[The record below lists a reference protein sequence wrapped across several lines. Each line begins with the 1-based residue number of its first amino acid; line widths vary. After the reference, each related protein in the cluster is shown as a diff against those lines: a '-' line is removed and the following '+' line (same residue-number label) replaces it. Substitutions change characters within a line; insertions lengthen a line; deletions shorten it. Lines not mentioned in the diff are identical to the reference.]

1 MGRVSYPIMPVVSA
15 DPVRSLP
22 RCRPDDYAVWAA
34 KIMSQTSTPAG
45 AVGSTTAADAL
56 LPSSGPS
63 SASVAT
69 LTLAA
74 LGVVFGD
81 IGTSPLYAMRETFI
95 GPHPL
100 ELDRL
105 HVLGVLSLIFWT
117 ITLIVSVKYV
127 SLMMRADNRGEGG
140 SLAMLAI
147 LERVM
152 AGRRGA
158 SVVAIL
164 GILAAALFYGD
175 CMITPAI
182 SVLSAVEGLN
192 VAAPQLKTFVIPI
205 TVAIIVG
212 LFLIQRHG
220 TGAMGWLFGPVMML
234 WFATLG
240 VMGLMSIANEPSV
253 LWAFS
258 PHYAVLFIASDGW
271 LAFLAFGSVFL
282 AVTGAEALYAD
293 MGHFGKLPIRLAWYG
308 VALPGLVLN
317 YFGQGALLLNDPAA
331 IDNPFIRLVSEDLA
345 LPIVGLAA
353 IATIIASQAV
363 ITGAFSVTQQAV
375 HFGFLPWLRS
385 FQTSEETR
393 GQIYIPVVNWLLM
406 AGVVA
411 LVIGFGSSS
420 NLASAYGIAVSGTML
435 LSTMLLLLVAQLA
448 WRWSRYKA
456 IIVLGPFVVL
466 DLAFLAANSTKIPD
480 GGWFPL
486 AIALVIFTLLTTWRR
501 GRALLRKSKT
511 TAAITLADLLP
522 GFKNITR
529 VPGTAVFLTSDSA
542 GVPTALMHNL
552 KHNKVLHERNVLLTV
567 IIGDSPHVAASGH
580 MKSEDLG
587 DGFRRLILNYG
598 YRDRIDIPRSLAN
611 ATEAVLGF
619 FYLPMALSY
628 FISRETLIA
637 TPGEGMSLL
646 RKRLFIWMWRTA
658 VSTMELFQL
667 PTNRVVEL
675 GTQVEL

>member
-1 MGRVSYPIMPVVSA
+1 MSLNPVPTGLVSHP
-15 DPVRSLP
+15 
-22 RCRPDDYAVWAA
+22 
-34 KIMSQTSTPAG
+34 
-45 AVGSTTAADAL
+45 TTDA
-56 LPSSGPS
+56 PH
-63 SASVAT
+63 SASQGVAA
-69 LTLAA
+69 LSLAA

-100 ELDRL
+100 VIDRL
-105 HVLGVLSLIFWT
+105 HVMGVLSLIFWT

-127 SLMMRADNRGEGG
+127 AIMMRADNRGEGG
-140 SLAMLAI
+140 SLAMLAV

-158 SVVAIL
+158 AGVATL

-192 VAAPQLKTFVIPI
+192 VAAPQLKMFIIPI

-212 LFLIQRHG
+212 LFLLQRHG
-220 TGAMGWLFGPVMML
+220 TNAIGWLFGPVMLL

-240 VMGLMSIANEPSV
+240 VVGLMSIAKDPSV
-253 LWAFS
+253 LWALS
-258 PHYAVLFIASDGW
+258 PYYAVVFIANDGG
-271 LAFLAFGSVFL
+271 LAFLAFGSLFL

-293 MGHFGKLPIRLAWYG
+293 MGHFGRFPIRLAWYG

-317 YFGQGALLLNDPAA
+317 YFGQGALLLNDPLA
-331 IDNPFIRLVSEDLA
+331 IDNPFIRLVSTDLA
-345 LPIVGLAA
+345 LPIVVLAA

-375 HFGFLPWLRS
+375 HFGFLPWLRTIH
-385 FQTSEETR
+385 TSDEKR
-393 GQIYIPVVNWLLM
+393 GQIYIPTVNWILM
-406 AGVVA
+406 AGVIA

-420 NLASAYGIAVSGTML
+420 DLASAYGIAVSGSML
-435 LSTMLLLLVAQLA
+435 LDTVLLSMVTVLA
-448 WRWSRYKA
+448 WQWSLRKA
-456 IIVLGPFVVL
+456 LAVLGLFFVL
-466 DLAFLAANSTKIPD
+466 DIVFVAANSTKILD

-486 AIALVIFTLLTTWRR
+486 AIALLVFTLLMTWRH
-501 GRALLRKSKT
+501 GRALLRKTKSS
-511 TAAITLADLLP
+511 AAVTLADILP
-522 GFKNITR
+522 GFKKITR
-529 VPGTAVFLTSDSA
+529 VPGTAVFLTSDSG
-542 GVPTALMHNL
+542 GVPSALLHNL
-552 KHNKVLHERNVLLTV
+552 KHNKVLHELNILLTV
-567 IIGDSPHVAASGH
+567 IIADSPHVAPCDQ

-587 DGFRRLILNYG
+587 DGFRRLILTYG

-611 ATEAVLGF
+611 ATEATLGF

-637 TPGEGMSLL
+637 TPGEGMGLL
-646 RKRLFIWMWRTA
+646 RKQLFIWMWRTA
-658 VSTMELFQL
+658 VSTMDLFQL

-675 GTQVEL
+675 GTQVEI

>member
-1 MGRVSYPIMPVVSA
+1 M
-15 DPVRSLP
+15 SLNP
-22 RCRPDDYAVWAA
+22 APTGVTIPPASDAA
-34 KIMSQTSTPAG
+34 RAASQG
-45 AVGSTTAADAL
+45 MAAL
-56 LPSSGPS
+56 S
-63 SASVAT
+63 
-69 LTLAA
+69 LAA

-100 ELDRL
+100 MIDRL
-105 HVLGVLSLIFWT
+105 HVMGVLSLIFWT

-127 SLMMRADNRGEGG
+127 AIMMRADNRGEGG
-140 SLAMLAI
+140 SLAMLAV

-152 AGRRGA
+152 AGRRGGA
-158 SVVAIL
+158 TVATL

-192 VAAPQLKTFVIPI
+192 VAAPQLKMFIIPI

-212 LFLIQRHG
+212 LFLLQRHG
-220 TGAMGWLFGPVMML
+220 TNAIGWLFGPIMLL

-240 VMGLMSIANEPSV
+240 VAGLMSIAKDPSV
-253 LWAFS
+253 LWALS
-258 PHYAVLFIASDGW
+258 PHYAVMFIASDGL
-271 LAFLAFGSVFL
+271 LAFLAFGSLFL

-308 VALPGLVLN
+308 VALPGLILN

-331 IDNPFIRLVSEDLA
+331 IDNPFIRLVPADLA
-345 LPIVGLAA
+345 LPIVVLAA

-363 ITGAFSVTQQAV
+363 ITGAYSVTQQAV
-375 HFGFLPWLRS
+375 HFGFLPWLLTLH
-385 FQTSEETR
+385 TSDEKR

-406 AGVVA
+406 AGVIA

-435 LSTMLLLLVAQLA
+435 LSTVLLFLVALFAWQWSLRKALA
-448 WRWSRYKA
+448 
-456 IIVLGPFVVL
+456 VLGLFFVL
-466 DLAFLAANSTKIPD
+466 DIVFLAANTTKILD

-486 AIALVIFTLLTTWRR
+486 TIALIVFTLLMTWRH
-501 GRALLRKSKT
+501 GRVLLRKTKSS
-511 TAAITLADLLP
+511 AAVTLADILP
-522 GFKNITR
+522 GFKKITR
-529 VPGTAVFLTSDSA
+529 VPGTAVFLTSDSG
-542 GVPTALMHNL
+542 GVPSALLHNL
-552 KHNKVLHERNVLLTV
+552 KHNKILHELNILLTV
-567 IIGDSPHVAASGH
+567 IISDSPHVAPCDQ

-587 DGFRRLILNYG
+587 DGFRRLILTYG

-611 ATEAVLGF
+611 ATETTLGF

-637 TPGEGMSLL
+637 TPGEGMGLL
-646 RKRLFIWMWRTA
+646 RKKLFIWMWRTA
-658 VSTMELFQL
+658 VSTMDLFQL

-675 GTQVEL
+675 GTQVEI

>member
-1 MGRVSYPIMPVVSA
+1 MA
-15 DPVRSLP
+15 
-22 RCRPDDYAVWAA
+22 CA
-34 KIMSQTSTPAG
+34 MSQSSAPGVINSPA
-45 AVGSTTAADAL
+45 AV
-56 LPSSGPS
+56 PSPS
-63 SASVAT
+63 SASTAA

-100 ELDRL
+100 ALDRL
-105 HVLGVLSLIFWT
+105 HILGVLSLVFWT

-127 SLMMRADNRGEGG
+127 ALMMRADNRGEGG

-158 SVVAIL
+158 SVVATL

-205 TVAIIVG
+205 TVAIIAG
-212 LFLIQRHG
+212 LFLLQRHG
-220 TGAMGWLFGPVMML
+220 TSAMGWLFGPVML
-234 WFATLG
+234 TWFATLG
-240 VMGLMSIANEPSV
+240 VMGVLSIAKEPSV
-253 LWAFS
+253 LWALS
-258 PHYAVLFIASDGW
+258 PYYAVVFIASDGW

-293 MGHFGKLPIRLAWYG
+293 MGHFGRLPIRLAWYG
-308 VALPGLVLN
+308 VALPGLILN
-317 YFGQGALLLNDPAA
+317 YFGQGALLLDDPAA
-331 IDNPFIRLVSEDLA
+331 IDNPFIRLVSAELA
-345 LPIVGLAA
+345 LPMVGLAA

-375 HFGFLPWLRS
+375 HFGFLPWLRT
-385 FQTSEETR
+385 FHTSEQTR

-420 NLASAYGIAVSGTML
+420 NLASAYGIAVSGSML
-435 LSTMLLLLVAQLA
+435 LDTVLLLLVTRLA
-448 WRWSRYKA
+448 WHWSRQKA
-456 IIVLGPFVVL
+456 MMLLGLFFVL
-466 DLAFLAANSTKIPD
+466 DIVFLAANATKILD

-486 AIALVIFTLLTTWRR
+486 AIALVLFTLLMTWRG
-501 GRALLRKSKT
+501 GRALLRNTKAS
-511 TAAITLADLLP
+511 AVVTLADILP

-529 VPGTAVFLTSDSA
+529 VPGTAVFLTSDRT
-542 GVPTALMHNL
+542 GVPSALLHNL

-567 IIGDSPHVAASGH
+567 IIEDFPHVAAGDH
-580 MKSEDLG
+580 MTSEDLG
-587 DGFRRLILNYG
+587 DGFRRLILRYG

-611 ATEAVLGF
+611 ATEAALGF